1 MSRVYK
7 IIPHLFFIAL
17 VLSTLSPP
25 LVVIA
30 NKWVFF
36 SIIVLIEAVLIVRRK
51 EKNVND
57 IVLVIFVILFIWEFM
72 ATKTTRTNTMLVPV
86 PERVFAVFLSDWRK
100 ILRGIRYSMGLLFTA
115 MALALFLAI
124 SLGMVVGWFER
135 IRKAVLPIAKVIS
148 PIPPIVY
155 TPYVVALFP
164 SFRAASI
171 FIIFNSIFWPVFIN
185 MIISVS
191 TVDRRV
197 MDSAKTLNTR
207 SLSMFLHIL
216 FPYCLPRI
224 ITGMNV
230 TLSTSFMVL
239 TAAELIGATSGLG
252 WFVKYYSDFADYTRV
267 VAGIIVI
274 AVVVTLLNKLLL
286 IVEKLLIR
294 WR

>member
-1 MSRVYK
+1 
-7 IIPHLFFIAL
+7 
-17 VLSTLSPP
+17 
-25 LVVIA
+25 
-30 NKWVFF
+30 
-36 SIIVLIEAVLIVRRK
+36 VLIVRRK
-51 EKNVND
+51 SKSAND
-57 IVLVIFVILFIWEFM
+57 IALVIFLLLFVWEFM

-86 PERVFAVFLSDWRK
+86 PERVFAVLVSDWRK

-115 MALALFLAI
+115 MAIALFLAI

-135 IRKAVLPIAKVIS
+135 LRKAVLPIAKVIS

-164 SFRAASI
+164 TFRTASI

-197 MDSAKTLNTR
+197 MESAKTLNTG
-207 SLSMFLHIL
+207 SISMFLHIL

-274 AVVVTLLNKLLL
+274 AVVVTVLNKLLL
-286 IVEKLLIR
+286 TVEKFLIR
-294 WR
+294 WK

>member
-1 MSRVYK
+1 MKGVYK
-7 IIPHLFFIAL
+7 ILPHLVFLAL
-17 VLSTLSPP
+17 TASILSPP
-25 LVVIA
+25 LVAID

-36 SIIVLIEAVLIVRRK
+36 GAVILIEAALIVNRRSK
-51 EKNVND
+51 SAND
-57 IVLVIFVILFIWEFM
+57 IVFAVFLLLFVWEFM
-72 ATKTTRTNTMLVPV
+72 STKTGKTNTMLVPV
-86 PERVFAVFLSDWRK
+86 PERVFAVFQEDWLR
-100 ILRGIRYSMGLLFTA
+100 ILRGIYSSLGLLFTA
-115 MALALFLAI
+115 MGIALFLAV

-135 IRKAVLPIAKVIS
+135 LRKSVLPVAKVIS

-155 TPYVVALFP
+155 TPYAVALLP
-164 SFRAASI
+164 SFRIASI
-171 FIIFNSIFWPVFIN
+171 FVIFNSMFWPVFIN

-191 TVDRRV
+191 TVDRRI

-207 SLSMFLHIL
+207 SVAMFLNIL

-252 WFVKYYSDFADYTRV
+252 WYVKYNSDFANYTKV

-274 AVVVTLLNKLLL
+274 GIVVTALNKGLLA
-286 IVEKLLIR
+286 VEKVLIK
-294 WR
+294 WK

>member
-1 MSRVYK
+1 MNRVYK
-7 IIPHLFFIAL
+7 ILPHLVFVAL
-17 VLSTLSPP
+17 AASILSPSLIP
-25 LVVIA
+25 IE

-36 SIIVLIEAVLIVRRK
+36 GVVVLIEGALIVNRGSK
-51 EKNVND
+51 SAND
-57 IVLVIFVILFIWEFM
+57 IVLAVFLLLFIWEFM
-72 ATKTTRTNTMLVPV
+72 ATKTNKTNTMLVPV
-86 PERVFAVFLSDWRK
+86 PERVFAVFQSDGLK
-100 ILRGIRYSMGLLFTA
+100 ILRGIFSSLGLLFTA
-115 MALALFLAI
+115 MGIALFLAV

-135 IRKAVLPIAKVIS
+135 LRKSVLPVAKVIS

-155 TPYVVALFP
+155 TPYAVALLP
-164 SFRAASI
+164 SFRIASI
-171 FIIFNSIFWPVFIN
+171 FVIFNSMFWPVFIN

-191 TVDRRV
+191 TVDRRI

-207 SLSMFLHIL
+207 SAAMFVNVL

-252 WFVKYYSDFADYTRV
+252 WYVKYHSDFANYTKV

-274 AVVVTLLNKLLL
+274 GVVVTVLNKLLL
-286 IVEKLLIR
+286 TLEKVLIK
-294 WR
+294 WK

>member
-7 IIPHLFFIAL
+7 ALPHLVFLAL
-17 VLSTLSPP
+17 TASILSPS
-25 LVVIA
+25 LASID
-30 NKWVFF
+30 NKWVFLGVV
-36 SIIVLIEAVLIVRRK
+36 ILIEAALIVKRASK
-51 EKNVND
+51 SAND
-57 IVLVIFVILFIWEFM
+57 IALAVFLLLFIWEFM
-72 ATKTTRTNTMLVPV
+72 STKTTKTNTMLVPV
-86 PERVFAVFLSDWRK
+86 PERVFAVLRSDWSK
-100 ILRGIRYSMGLLFTA
+100 IAQGIFSSLGLLFTA
-115 MALALFLAI
+115 MGIALFLAI

-135 IRKAVLPIAKVIS
+135 LRKSILPVAKVIS

-155 TPYVVALFP
+155 TPYAVALLP
-164 SFRAASI
+164 SFRIASI
-171 FIIFNSIFWPVFIN
+171 FVIFNSMFWPVFIN

-191 TVDRRV
+191 TVDRRI

-207 SLSMFLHIL
+207 SAAMFLQIL

-252 WFVKYYSDFADYTRV
+252 WYVKYNSDFANYTKV

-274 AVVVTLLNKLLL
+274 GIVVTVLNKLLVM
-286 IVEKLLIR
+286 VEKILIK
-294 WR
+294 WK